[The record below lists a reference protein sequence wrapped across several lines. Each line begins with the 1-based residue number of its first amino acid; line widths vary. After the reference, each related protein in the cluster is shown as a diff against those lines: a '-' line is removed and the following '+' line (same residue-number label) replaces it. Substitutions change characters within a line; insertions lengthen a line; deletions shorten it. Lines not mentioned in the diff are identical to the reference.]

1 MRLDERPGE
10 GFQDLDPAGAGD
22 EALERHR
29 QHLMRVRIDLA
40 ELKRTGY
47 QRDLAELTSEAFI
60 LSMRIKRLEYLWS
73 REGIQQP
80 EPKPPPQAKNVK
92 AA

>member
-10 GFQDLDPAGAGD
+10 GFQDLDPPRAGN
-22 EALERHR
+22 EALEKHR
-29 QHLMRVRIDLA
+29 EHLMRVRIELA

-47 QRDLAELTSEAFI
+47 QRGLAELTSKAFI

-73 REGIQQP
+73 RDRTPQP
-80 EPKPPPQAKNVK
+80 EPKPPPQAKKVK